1 MNITRLHAC
10 MHGQLCASTIHEFVL
25 ASSYFLS
32 LLQLVQLIKVIM
44 LRTFFFL
51 QSAAGSDWLHW
62 MEVASYLK
70 LLLLLLLL
78 RFMRE
83 EA

>member
-1 MNITRLHAC
+1 MHAC
-10 MHGQLCASTIHEFVL
+10 MGSYAL
-25 ASSYFLS
+25 AQFMSSFWLAVTFSLS